1 MRQKHGLLRLRDSHH
16 GVRAVRSRILRVG
29 LRNEPHPSTGDT
41 KMVLSANDDFNT
53 RELSIGELETAT
65 GGFGLGGIIG
75 GIVGG
80 VIGSLP
86 PLPQVAHPH
95 PHPHHPLPPLKDILN
110 DISPIGG
117 LFGIL

>member
-1 MRQKHGLLRLRDSHH
+1 
-16 GVRAVRSRILRVG
+16 
-29 LRNEPHPSTGDT
+29 
-41 KMVLSANDDFNT
+41 MVLSANDGFNT
-53 RELSIGELETAT
+53 RELSIDELETAA

-86 PLPQVAHPH
+86 PLSQVAHPH
-95 PHPHHPLPPLKDILN
+95 PHHSLPPIKDILN
-110 DISPIGG
+110 EIPIIGIG